1 MKYLILMH
9 VDPDVLE
16 QLPPEQ
22 GKRIQE
28 GHAAFMAETK
38 ERGEF
43 AGTQALADP
52 CQTKVVRSVD
62 GSQQT
67 SDGPF
72 VEAKE
77 YLGGFYVIDVEDEER
92 ALELAKLIPDTRI
105 DGLAVELRP
114 VMFSDF
120 GDL

>member
-9 VDPDVLE
+9 VDPAVLE
-16 QLPPEQ
+16 QLTPEQ
-22 GKRIQE
+22 GTQIQE
-28 GHAAFMAETK
+28 GHAAFMAQTK

-43 AGTQALADP
+43 VGTQALADP
-52 CQTKVVRSVD
+52 RQTKVVRSVA
-62 GSQQT
+62 GTQQT

-77 YLGGFYVIDVEDEER
+77 YLGGFYFIDVEDEAR
-92 ALELAKLIPDTRI
+92 ALELARLIPDTQI

-114 VMFSDF
+114 VMLSDF